1 MGILQAAGIAL
12 LASMTVLLLRELR
25 AAAAVPV
32 RLVTTLVLFGAA
44 LLLYAPVLTRIRTL
58 FALSDG
64 GTLGAA
70 VLRATGIG
78 LVCELS
84 AAFCRDLGE
93 STVAQGVL
101 LFGKLEILILAL
113 PLVDDLTKI
122 VGELLK

>member
-12 LASMTVLLLRELR
+12 LASMTILLLRELR
-25 AAAAVPV
+25 AAAAPPV

-44 LLLYAPVLTRIRTL
+44 LLLYAPVLTRIETL
-58 FALSDG
+58 FSLSDS
-64 GTLGAA
+64 GTLGGA

-78 LVCELS
+78 LVCEFS

-93 STVAQGVL
+93 NTVAQGVL
-101 LFGKLEILILAL
+101 LFGKLEILVLAL
-113 PLVDDLTKI
+113 PLIDDLTKI